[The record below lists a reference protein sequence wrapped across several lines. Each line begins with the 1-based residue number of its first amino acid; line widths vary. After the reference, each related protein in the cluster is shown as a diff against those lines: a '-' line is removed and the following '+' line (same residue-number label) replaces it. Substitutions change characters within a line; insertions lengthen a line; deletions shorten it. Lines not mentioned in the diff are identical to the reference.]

1 MIAFFGVASLMVAA
15 ALGFLLPPLLRARA
29 KTAGASESDANL
41 AVYRHQVRELAAD
54 RDAGVVSASAFD
66 ESRLELERRLMV
78 EVNSNGAVGDRV
90 VSGES
95 GRGAAIVI
103 GIAMPLVAATL
114 YWHFGTPQ
122 ALVAVPAITAGS
134 PHGAAHST
142 SPGEIDAMV
151 DGLAERLAKDGKSGK
166 DGDGWAMLAR
176 SYAALDR
183 HAEAVPAYERAIAL
197 LPDDAQL
204 LADYADALAVT
215 GNGRLDG
222 KPAKLL
228 QRALRIDPK
237 NVKALAL
244 LGTAAFDRKDYAGAA
259 TLWERAV
266 NAAPPGED
274 FTASLQANLAEA
286 RSLSAGKAGPTAV
299 SRDSAASRKGS
310 ARTVSGQV
318 SLASELADRV
328 SPDDSVLLFARAAEG
343 PRMPLALVKRRVRD
357 LPLEF
362 VLDDEAAMMASMK
375 LSSFDRVVIVA
386 RISKT
391 ASAQA
396 QSGDLEGTVGPVAVG
411 SSALRIRIDRALP

>member
-103 GIAMPLVAATL
+103 GIAMPLVAAAL

-122 ALVAVPAITAGS
+122 ALFAVPAITAGS
-134 PHGAAHST
+134 PHGSAHST

-151 DGLAERLAKDGKSGK
+151 DGLAARLAKDGKSGK

-183 HAEAVPAYERAIAL
+183 HAEAVPAYERAVAL

-204 LADYADALAVT
+204 LADYADALAVS

-286 RSLSAGKAGPTAV
+286 RSLSAGTAGPTTV

-396 QSGDLEGTVGPVAVG
+396 QSGDLEGTVGPVVVG